1 MPYRVNMF
9 GQYPNLAKLAES
21 HTEELD
27 DIEVVRC
34 YLLGA
39 ISAANFMLGTVPYA
53 DILKAL
59 CDDVVAW
66 RRTKHYGT
74 DLINNAIEKMRFLDV
89 DTIGKWWQI
98 DLGAVSNALALDDHI
113 SNRKGIYDADSLGF
127 AKI

>member
-21 HTEELD
+21 HAEELD
-27 DIEVVRC
+27 DVEIIRT
-34 YLLGA
+34 YLLGV
-39 ISAANFMLGTVPYA
+39 INAANFMLGMVPYA
-53 DILKAL
+53 DVLKAL
-59 CDDVVAW
+59 CDDIIAW
-66 RRTKHYGT
+66 RRTKQYST
-74 DLINNAIEKMRFLDV
+74 NLINNAIEKMRFLDV